1 MLVNNKKFTIGAD
14 PEVFVADSLTN
25 TFVSAHDLVPG
36 TKLEPFAVNKG
47 AVQVDGMALEF
58 NIDPADSFEE
68 FEDNLNSV
76 QNTLA
81 GMIGDKKFIQDA
93 SVYFDEEFVKG
104 VPEFNLMLG
113 CEPDYNGWTMDVNAP
128 ADAASLMRTA
138 GGHVHVGGFF
148 TDDPFSPEHF
158 ATCARLARTMDHTL
172 GVYSVL
178 WDKDDKRRSMYGKAG
193 SFRPKPYGME
203 YRTLSNRWIFNTDLI
218 RFVYN
223 ATQEALEKMFD
234 PSFSVG
240 EEVREIINSSDRSS
254 DFFLTPNACKKVEL
268 LV

>member
-1 MLVNNKKFTIGAD
+1 
-14 PEVFVADSLTN
+14 
-25 TFVSAHDLVPG
+25 
-36 TKLEPFAVNKG
+36 
-47 AVQVDGMALEF
+47 
-58 NIDPADSFEE
+58 
-68 FEDNLNSV
+68 
-76 QNTLA
+76 
-81 GMIGDKKFIQDA
+81 
-93 SVYFDEEFVKG
+93 
-104 VPEFNLMLG
+104 
-113 CEPDYNGWTMDVNAP
+113 
-128 ADAASLMRTA
+128 
-138 GGHVHVGGFF
+138 
-148 TDDPFSPEHF
+148 
-158 ATCARLARTMDHTL
+158 MDHTL